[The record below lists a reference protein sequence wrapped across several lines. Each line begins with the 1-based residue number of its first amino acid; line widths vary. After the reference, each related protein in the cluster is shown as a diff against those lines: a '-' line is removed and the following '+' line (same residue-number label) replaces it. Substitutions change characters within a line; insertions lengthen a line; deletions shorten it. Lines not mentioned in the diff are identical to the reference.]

1 MSSRSVYS
9 VAFCWRK
16 KTIFA
21 GFWTSAFSDV
31 ANWQQSEKVEYGTQ
45 PQTFPYPR
53 SSKSFLYSNAFM
65 AKSGAQSLTFKS
77 LMNKQTNKETDKQTK
92 LETVSISEQP
102 QNRQPAQKRE
112 AANTR
117 EKGKEG
123 GRVR

>member
-1 MSSRSVYS
+1 
-9 VAFCWRK
+9 
-16 KTIFA
+16 
-21 GFWTSAFSDV
+21 
-31 ANWQQSEKVEYGTQ
+31 
-45 PQTFPYPR
+45 
-53 SSKSFLYSNAFM
+53 M

-102 QNRQPAQKRE
+102 QNRQPAQKRK

-123 GRVR
+123 GRVRSVSYTHLTLPTILRV